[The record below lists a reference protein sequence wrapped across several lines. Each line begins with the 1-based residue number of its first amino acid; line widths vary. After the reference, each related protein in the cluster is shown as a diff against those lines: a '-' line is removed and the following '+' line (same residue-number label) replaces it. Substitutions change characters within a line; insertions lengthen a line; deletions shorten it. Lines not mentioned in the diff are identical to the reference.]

1 MKQFDLNKII
11 RPNIQ
16 RLVPYSSARSE
27 YNGAAT
33 IFLDANENSIAI
45 GSNTYNRY
53 PDPLQKELKQRISEL
68 KNVLSANIFIGNGS
82 DEPIDLLI
90 RMCCSPGVDNILIC
104 PPTYGMYEV
113 AAQIND
119 IAVQRVLLTN
129 SYQLNVVEILKQ
141 VTENTKLIF
150 ICTPNNPTGN
160 VMNETDIITILD
172 TFQGI
177 VVVDEAYIDFAA
189 ANSLA
194 LTLDKYPNLVILQ
207 TLSKAWGLAALRV
220 GLAFASK
227 EIIEV
232 LNKIKAPYNINKAS
246 QQLVFQ
252 MLSDTEQTATA
263 VNTLLQQRK
272 QLAEALKKTS
282 TVLNVYPSDANFLLV
297 KFEDAANVYKYLLS
311 KKIVVRNRSN
321 QPLCE
326 NCLRITVG
334 TFEEN
339 EFLITVLKE
348 YQP

>member
-45 GSNTYNRY
+45 GSNAYNRY

-68 KNVLSANIFIGNGS
+68 KNVPSANIFIGNGS

-119 IAVQRVLLTN
+119 IAVQHVLLTS
-129 SYQLNVVEILKQ
+129 SYQLNVLEVLKQ

-172 TFQGI
+172 TFRGI
-177 VVVDEAYIDFAA
+177 IVVDEAYIDFAA

-194 LTLDKYPNLVILQ
+194 LKLDKYPNLVILQ

-272 QLAEALKKTS
+272 QLAEALKKIS

-297 KFEDAANVYKYLLS
+297 KFENAENVYKYLLS